1 MADAA
6 LLKKLL
12 VKSGMRVLVLNAP
25 DGYLARLEP
34 PPDGASLSTQAEG
47 VFDLVQLFV
56 AQKAQ
61 LDTVWQTV
69 QSAVKPGG
77 VVWLAYP
84 KLSSK
89 VKSDMTRDRGWETV
103 RAAGWEPVTQIA
115 IDDIWSALRFRP
127 VSEIPSLTRKF
138 DRQ

>member
-12 VKSGMRVLVLNAP
+12 VKPGMRVLVLNAP
-25 DGYLARLEP
+25 NGYLARLEP
-34 PPDGASLSTQAEG
+34 LPDGTSLSTRPND
-47 VFDLVQLFV
+47 VFDMAQLFV
-56 AQKAQ
+56 AQKAE
-61 LDTVWQTV
+61 LDAAWPTV
-69 QSAVKPGG
+69 QAAVKPGG